1 MKFYFNNLS
10 GDYGEFETENLIL
23 AIYSAWNIEADL
35 YFHEDDK
42 LVFAPHESNEF
53 NSELLKEFGFY
64 MTDGNKYREIR
75 KIDTDEEVKY
85 EWNDVIDLI

>member
-1 MKFYFNNLS
+1 
-10 GDYGEFETENLIL
+10 
-23 AIYSAWNIEADL
+23 
-35 YFHEDDK
+35 
-42 LVFAPHESNEF
+42 
-53 NSELLKEFGFY
+53 